1 MVQWRNGT
9 ERGDGAPGAVIAAWC
24 FQCGL
29 DYAAD
34 VAECVEC
41 GIPTVDH
48 PPSPP
53 ERLAAADAPQ
63 LAYELHAWNGP
74 ARAAVENELHRANLL
89 HTWQGPTLLVLES
102 DEDAVDT
109 IIGDIDDG
117 MATAAEGVHTE
128 GGRIGFDLGARNQEL
143 HRVVTDKLTEE
154 GIDHELMGNGYL
166 LVPTELEDTV
176 GDWIEEIQERLRASS
191 TFGKGLDGV
200 DSHAVVEA
208 LFLASDTLRRNTR
221 DGRAQRQL
229 LENES
234 LARDLKLPFGYEAPM
249 WRSVLDQAAV
259 LVALIE
265 DSADDNLVEIE
276 AAALRDMLHPYV

>member
-1 MVQWRNGT
+1 M
-9 ERGDGAPGAVIAAWC
+9 IAAWC

-48 PPSPP
+48 APAPP
-53 ERLAAADAPQ
+53 ERLAAADGAQ

-74 ARAAVENELHRANLL
+74 ARAAVENELHRANLT
-89 HTWQGPTLLVLES
+89 HAWEGPTLLVLED
-102 DEDAVDT
+102 DEDAVDH
-109 IIGDIDDG
+109 IIGAIDDA
-117 MATAAEGVHTE
+117 MATTAEGVHTE
-128 GGRIGFDLGARNQEL
+128 GGQIGFDLGARNQEL
-143 HRVVTDKLTEE
+143 HAEVAKRLTDE
-154 GIDHELMGNGYL
+154 GVEHELMRNGYL

-191 TFGKGLDGV
+191 TFGQGIEGV
-200 DSHAVVEA
+200 DPHDVVEA
-208 LFLASDTLRRNTR
+208 LFLAADTLRRNTR

-249 WRSVLDQAAV
+249 WRNVLDQAAV

-265 DSADDNLVEIE
+265 DSADDGLIE
-276 AAALRDMLHPYV
+276 TEAGSLRDMLHPYV